1 MKKQVALALALCM
14 TVSLV
19 GCGNSSSNEKT
30 SEEGKKVK
38 LKVQSWQYALGNYKG
53 FSEDDDIEK
62 AIEEEFEKTHP
73 DIDVEIVLTR
83 QEDHYNQLKVD
94 FPAGTAPDVIGIAA
108 GATLEQFKSQL
119 EPLAPYAEKEWGEDW
134 MDKFAADAFTNIKMS
149 GDEIYSF
156 PSAMSVAG
164 TVWYAGEQLRAGGVE
179 SMPTTWEELEKTA
192 KTLRDNGSI
201 PLEFGGQDTW
211 QNYDMFITLL
221 GSINKD
227 LCNKVFTLE
236 EDWNQTDVIK
246 AFEYY
251 QKLYTNGIVQDGAT
265 TTPLYNEG
273 YSLWKDDNG
282 DGVVP
287 MIFNGSWDLGS
298 LNSNNSFYETYAAR
312 DIGVSA
318 LPAIEG
324 KDSIAITAPD
334 VSWAIC
340 GSSEV
345 KDAAWEFVK
354 WMCDDMQQSV
364 VDGLGFFS
372 VLKDAPEMTTETTDA
387 YQKAYDVIADII
399 ASGNTVGFREA
410 LYPEMGDALY
420 DNLQLLAT
428 GETTPEEAAK
438 AMDIACEGLK

>member
-1 MKKQVALALALCM
+1 MKKQMALALVLCM
-14 TVSLV
+14 TASLV
-19 GCGNSSSNEKT
+19 GCGSGTSKEEK
-30 SEEGKKVK
+30 SAEGEKVK

-62 AIEEEFEKTHP
+62 AIEEEFEKSHP
-73 DIDVEIVLTR
+73 NIDVEIILTR

-119 EPLAPYAEKEWGEDW
+119 EPLAPYAEEEWGENW
-134 MDKFAADAFTNIKMS
+134 LDKFAPDAFTNIRMS
-149 GDEIYSF
+149 GDETYAF

-164 TVWYAGEQLRAGGVE
+164 TVWYAGEQLKAGGVE
-179 SMPTTWEELEKTA
+179 SMPTTWDELEDAT
-192 KTLRDNGSI
+192 KTLRENGSI

-221 GSINKD
+221 ASLNKD
-227 LCNKVFTLE
+227 VCNKVFTLE
-236 EDWNQTDVIK
+236 EEWNQEDVIK

-251 QKLYTNGIVQDGAT
+251 QKLYTDGIVQDGAT

-282 DGVVP
+282 EGVVP

-318 LPAIEG
+318 LPA
-324 KDSIAITAPD
+324 K
-334 VSWAIC
+334 VS
-340 GSSEV
+340 
-345 KDAAWEFVK
+345 
-354 WMCDDMQQSV
+354 
-364 VDGLGFFS
+364 
-372 VLKDAPEMTTETTDA
+372 
-387 YQKAYDVIADII
+387 
-399 ASGNTVGFREA
+399 
-410 LYPEMGDALY
+410 
-420 DNLQLLAT
+420 
-428 GETTPEEAAK
+428 
-438 AMDIACEGLK
+438 